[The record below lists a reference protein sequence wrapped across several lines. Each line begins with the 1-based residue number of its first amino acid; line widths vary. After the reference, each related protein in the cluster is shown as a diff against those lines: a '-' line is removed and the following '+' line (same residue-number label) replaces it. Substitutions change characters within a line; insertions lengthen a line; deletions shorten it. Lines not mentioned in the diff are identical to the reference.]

1 MSLYD
6 IWRFQIGFAAV
17 LVAEGFGA
25 AALGAAGVWP
35 ASAAA
40 TLALVGIASA
50 LIVFPRYPAPERP
63 AP

>member
-6 IWRFQIGFAAV
+6 IWRFQIGFAVV
-17 LVAEGFGA
+17 LAAEGIGA
-25 AALGAAGVWP
+25 AALGAVGVWP
-35 ASAAA
+35 VSAAA

-50 LIVFPRYPAPERP
+50 LLVFPRYSAPERP